1 MKKIK
6 RKIIAQGLGG
16 RTIFLPIKWIRENNL
31 DTGDDVEISFEES
44 GDLILSNIKKLRQPK
59 EIFLEIEDVRKVS
72 TRMIITNAYRAGF
85 DIIKVKFRGN
95 YKQIEEI
102 VKNHL
107 IGFEVTKKND
117 IYLLESISEPNFG
130 DFDKIILR
138 LFHIINDLMSSNFND
153 FSKEQVFKIQ
163 RYDNFL
169 KRSISLGIFTL
180 QSRQFMWQFLSNLAQ
195 ISRILFHFNNDLV
208 KKEMELGKNEKII
221 FDKCK
226 KMFSILM
233 KAYLKKDIS
242 SLQELHKF
250 EQEIVREDGEEILKK
265 TNKKIFYDLLSLARM
280 IYLSQS
286 PLTGFIQM
294 QRLSN
299 FK

>member
-1 MKKIK
+1 MMKKIK

-153 FSKEQVFKIQ
+153 FSKDKNCEIMTMTTLEK
-163 RYDNFL
+163 D
-169 KRSISLGIFTL
+169 SIS
-180 QSRQFMWQFLSNLAQ
+180 
-195 ISRILFHFNNDLV
+195 
-208 KKEMELGKNEKII
+208 KI
-221 FDKCK
+221 
-226 KMFSILM
+226 
-233 KAYLKKDIS
+233 KAK
-242 SLQELHKF
+242 
-250 EQEIVREDGEEILKK
+250 
-265 TNKKIFYDLLSLARM
+265 LLS
-280 IYLSQS
+280 YVS
-286 PLTGFIQM
+286 
-294 QRLSN
+294 
-299 FK
+299 